1 MEAGFARCWTH
12 CDRANRIRLASQLYY
27 LLVAHLKP
35 NVCLH
40 LRLIR
45 FAFCWV
51 DQPLRLL
58 SRCCTS
64 RKEKAGMSVQTPD
77 ELQAN
82 LDEYRGQLEQV
93 AVVPRLLL
101 LSSAS

>member
-1 MEAGFARCWTH
+1 
-12 CDRANRIRLASQLYY
+12 
-27 LLVAHLKP
+27 
-35 NVCLH
+35 
-40 LRLIR
+40 
-45 FAFCWV
+45 
-51 DQPLRLL
+51 
-58 SRCCTS
+58 
-64 RKEKAGMSVQTPD
+64 MSVQTPD